1 MSRNTA
7 LYHITSAQT
16 DRQGGQDMGTHWME
30 ISGVKARGKVLQLV
44 VVSDGRGGLQETEV
58 CRGVEAQHL
67 LLCGCATH

>member
-1 MSRNTA
+1 
-7 LYHITSAQT
+7 
-16 DRQGGQDMGTHWME
+16 MGTHWME